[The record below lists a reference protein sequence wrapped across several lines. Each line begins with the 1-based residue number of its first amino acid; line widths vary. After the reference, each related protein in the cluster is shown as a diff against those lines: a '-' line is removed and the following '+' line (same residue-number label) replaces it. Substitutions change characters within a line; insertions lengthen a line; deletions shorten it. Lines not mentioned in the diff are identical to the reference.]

1 MGDRQYCPNHPPR
14 WCCPHRAPLTSA
26 HRACQPFSRPKG
38 GAISRHLAPSR
49 WYQHG
54 FSDPK
59 KCRLRRKP
67 VPEKNTACGAHAN
80 PGCHACCGELL
91 AFMILF
97 RIASPYAY
105 AWPLHRGRCRCHR
118 RAYAHVHFFS
128 AVVLWS
134 LNSAWHFAHGA
145 RPANQRFLCRFP
157 MCVHQARPRRTCA
170 SLHPIAHPISGVHIR
185 DCARG
190 HYHPPCARPGR
201 RGTKNSNKSA
211 I

>member
-38 GAISRHLAPSR
+38 GAISRHLASSR

-59 KCRLRRKP
+59 KYRLRRKP
-67 VPEKNTACGAHAN
+67 VPEKNTACGAHATTPH

-91 AFMILF
+91 DFMILF

-105 AWPLHRGRCRCHR
+105 AYAWTLHRYRCQIGACHPFLKSVVENSSR
-118 RAYAHVHFFS
+118 RACSEKNS
-128 AVVLWS
+128 AVQGKIAAPREKILATLGERS
-134 LNSAWHFAHGA
+134 KRHFP
-145 RPANQRFLCRFP
+145 RPNP
-157 MCVHQARPRRTCA
+157 
-170 SLHPIAHPISGVHIR
+170 
-185 DCARG
+185 
-190 HYHPPCARPGR
+190 
-201 RGTKNSNKSA
+201 KK
-211 I
+211 